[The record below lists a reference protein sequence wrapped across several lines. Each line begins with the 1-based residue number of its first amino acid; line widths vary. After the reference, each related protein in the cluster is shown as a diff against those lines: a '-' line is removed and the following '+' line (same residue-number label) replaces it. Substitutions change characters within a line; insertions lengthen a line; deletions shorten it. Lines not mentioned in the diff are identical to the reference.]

1 MVETCGE
8 AVPELEKTE
17 PIPLLEEDPEEKA
30 AKEGE
35 VSADSDEEELEGE
48 GDKEEAAIHNREEVP
63 VASEGEEE
71 IEDETEEIGEVLIE
85 NPSFEVKSFLD
96 IEALRVEELKL
107 PVSFGYTEE
116 KLPKRN
122 LISAGGM
129 SITSLGETLYN
140 FKILREEGIG
150 KRKIHL
156 KSRECRIG
164 FKGVVYDNGTI
175 GMTKLTSY
183 SVCKDLPFKRAL
195 EVYTFMQKVV
205 AGNDIRIE
213 GENVDVTI
221 TLPQRFEYLKLLKI
235 VDILYKYYSVSKV
248 MNLNTN
254 ERVEFIL
261 KNAVKVDK
269 LALIMRGLPMET
281 MVRVEGEG
289 VEKLPQANPLK
300 IVKKDSIKL
309 KKLEISFVQEV
320 VIPEFVLDSKADGG
334 EMSTSWK
341 KATLCYKKVLD

>member
-1 MVETCGE
+1 MEVAGTCEEARGE
-8 AVPELEKTE
+8 EEVIQ
-17 PIPLLEEDPEEKA
+17 PIPPIEEGLEEKA
-30 AKEGE
+30 AEE
-35 VSADSDEEELEGE
+35 TATSADSEAERVEDEI
-48 GDKEEAAIHNREEVP
+48 EEA
-63 VASEGEEE
+63 
-71 IEDETEEIGEVLIE
+71 GEVLIE
-85 NPSFEVKSFLD
+85 NPKFEVKSFLD

-107 PVSFGYTEE
+107 PVGFGYTEE
-116 KLPKRN
+116 RLPKRN
-122 LISAGGM
+122 LLSTGGV
-129 SITSLGETLYN
+129 SITSLGQTLYN

-164 FKGVVYDNGTI
+164 FEGVVYDNGTI

-213 GENVDVTI
+213 GDSVDVTI

-248 MNLNTN
+248 MGLNTH

-261 KNAVKVDK
+261 KNAVKIDK
-269 LALIMRGLPMET
+269 LALLMRGLPVET

-289 VEKLPQANPLK
+289 IEKLPQANPLK
-300 IVKKDSIKL
+300 IVKRDSIKL
-309 KKLEISFVQEV
+309 KKLEISFIQEV
-320 VIPEFVLDSKADGG
+320 VIPEFILDSKADGG
-334 EMSTSWK
+334 KMSTSWR